1 MGRIWEAGNDMRLRK
16 QLDAEQATEG
26 TGRRREGRGWGPF
39 TGGQLTLIIGML
51 AVVVAFPMVASA
63 VIPNGNTYNACA
75 LKTTGALRV
84 IDTSKHQTC
93 KTAETKL
100 SWSKT
105 GAKGATGSTGAPG
118 SARAYAYVNADGTVN
133 AARSKNIT
141 VSTISSPPVLPIAYC
156 IMVTGGIDP
165 TTVAPDVTVAD
176 PPGTATPTGNK
187 GGFELPAGLSLCP
200 AGTAF
205 VVGIANPGG
214 TLVASDFTVL
224 VP

>member
-1 MGRIWEAGNDMRLRK
+1 MRLRK
-16 QLDAEQATEG
+16 SQAVAEGIDGEAVPTTQ
-26 TGRRREGRGWGPF
+26 RRREGRGWGPF
-39 TGGQLTLIIGML
+39 SGGQLTVVIGIF
-51 AVVVAFPMVASA
+51 AVVIVFGVPAIASA

-93 KTAETKL
+93 KTTETKL

-105 GAKGATGSTGAPG
+105 GAKGATGPTGPSG

-141 VSTISSPPVLPIAYC
+141 VSTLSSPPLLPIAYC
-156 IMVTGGIDP
+156 ITVTGGIDP
-165 TTVAPDVTVAD
+165 TTVAPEVTVAD
-176 PPGTATPTGNK
+176 PPGTNTPTGNK
-187 GGFELPAGLSLCP
+187 GGFELPGGLSFCP